1 MTSSV
6 KDSETHLYTPLK
18 ALTGKALKKPF
29 GVVSNAPD
37 FLKSDED
44 AAGIFSK

>member
-6 KDSETHLYTPLK
+6 KDSEPHLYIPLK
-18 ALTGKALKKPF
+18 ALTGKALKKPL

-37 FLKSDED
+37 FLKSDGD
-44 AAGIFSK
+44 AGGIFSK

>member
-6 KDSETHLYTPLK
+6 KDSAAHLYIPLK
-18 ALTGKALKKPF
+18 VLTGKAPKKPF
-29 GVVSNAPD
+29 GVVANAPD

-44 AAGIFSK
+44 AGGIFSK